1 MFVCVV
7 NMCMSSFDWNFNVS
21 RILNQIIHRKE
32 QEKSKPVTP
41 KKDRGFRLRYPAWP
55 VWSAMN
61 RFAVAVSFLGHTT
74 ALALGVASEKRLG
87 DQTLEGRLA
96 YVILGC
102 FLRSEAL
109 CRERIAAFDNLFL
122 RDKFGSVWSK
132 SNSAWENVEHIRIS
146 LNNVAYST
154 RAGAWLIG
162 NAVGI
167 CLDPMQYKPHI
178 WFPV

>member
-1 MFVCVV
+1 MCIQIFVSVLWICA
-7 NMCMSSFDWNFNVS
+7 CGLSIEVS
-21 RILNQIIHRKE
+21 LFHAFWTKLSIGKNRKNRNQSGR
-32 QEKSKPVTP
+32 
-41 KKDRGFRLRYPAWP
+41 RRYPAWP

-102 FLRSEAL
+102 FLRTEAL

-146 LNNVAYST
+146 LSNVAYST

-167 CLDPMQYKPHI
+167 CLDAMQYKPHI

>member
-1 MFVCVV
+1 MFVYVLWICA
-7 NMCMSSFDWNFNVS
+7 CGLSIEVS
-21 RILNQIIHRKE
+21 LFRAFWTKLSIGKNRKNRH
-32 QEKSKPVTP
+32 QSG
-41 KKDRGFRLRYPAWP
+41 RRRYPAWP

-132 SNSAWENVEHIRIS
+132 SNSAWESVEHIRIS